1 MVYSVLI
8 LGIALIIFSLI
19 KGKKEDKSS
28 FESFLENDIQRE
40 NLESFYENEIIKSY
54 IKLEE
59 KVISLEEEINS
70 LKKNLEAKDKEFN
83 IFYENIKKDIK
94 TYDEKENTEMYK
106 EENDINSKIL
116 ALYNEGKNVDEIA
129 SILKIGKGEIL
140 LRIGLQK
147 KSN

>member
-1 MVYSVLI
+1 MVYSILI

-19 KGKKEDKSS
+19 KGKKEDESS

-40 NLESFYENEIIKSY
+40 NLESFYENEIVKSY

-59 KVISLEEEINS
+59 KVISLEEEINR
-70 LKKNLEAKDKEFN
+70 LKKNFEAKDKEFN

-94 TYDEKENTEMYK
+94 TYDEKENTEVYK
-106 EENDINSKIL
+106 EENNINSKIL

-147 KSN
+147 RSN